1 MIMDMFYEV
10 PSIIVLKDFE
20 LASRSGSFIW
30 GFKDFGWSIV
40 FSPIL
45 QGSCYMCL

>member
-10 PSIIVLKDFE
+10 PSIKELIDFE

-30 GFKDFGWSIV
+30 VYEGVVLVYWAYDLSYAV
-40 FSPIL
+40 SV
-45 QGSCYMCL
+45 